1 MTGKERHT
9 GAKASAAV
17 ADILGILDE
26 IAPFD
31 LAEEWD
37 NCGLLVGDPKADV
50 SRVLVA
56 LDPSLPVLEEAAQK
70 RASLVVTHHPLF
82 LEPLASIRADSIR
95 GRAIHLLIKESISH
109 VALHT
114 NFDLATGGVADLLM
128 ERLGFGEGELL
139 IPDPRNLTHRGNAVG
154 MGRVADISPPAA
166 LSELI
171 QRVAGS
177 LGLDGLRA
185 AGSEDMAVARVAVV
199 PGSGA
204 GLIGPAK
211 AAGCEA
217 IITGD
222 VKYHQAR
229 DAQELGIAVIDI
241 GHFASEA
248 VALEG
253 LKKAIEEGAARAG
266 LEIEVILC
274 TSEEE
279 PLAFAGG
286 LL

>member
-1 MTGKERHT
+1 MTGTKGHN
-9 GAKASAAV
+9 GAKAVATV
-17 ADILGILDE
+17 ADILGILGE

-37 NCGLLVGDPKADV
+37 NCGLQVGDPKAGV
-50 SRVLVA
+50 SRILVA
-56 LDPSLPVLEEAAQK
+56 LDPALSVLQEAAERQ
-70 RASLVVTHHPLF
+70 ASLVVTHHPLF
-82 LEPLASIRADSIR
+82 IEPLSSIRADSPR
-95 GRAIHLLIKESISH
+95 GRAIHLIIRESISLIA
-109 VALHT
+109 VHT
-114 NFDLATGGVADLLM
+114 NFDLATGGVADLLL
-128 ERLGFGEGELL
+128 ERLGFGQGELL
-139 IPDPRNLTHRGNAVG
+139 APDPRNLTHRGRAVG
-154 MGRVADISPPAA
+154 MGRVAELSPPVS
-166 LSELI
+166 LTELLK
-171 QRVAGS
+171 RVSRS
-177 LGLDGLRA
+177 LGLDGIRA

-204 GLIGPAK
+204 RLIGQAR

-229 DAQELGIAVIDI
+229 DAQDLGIAVVDI

-253 LKKAIEEGAARAG
+253 LKRAVEERAAVAG